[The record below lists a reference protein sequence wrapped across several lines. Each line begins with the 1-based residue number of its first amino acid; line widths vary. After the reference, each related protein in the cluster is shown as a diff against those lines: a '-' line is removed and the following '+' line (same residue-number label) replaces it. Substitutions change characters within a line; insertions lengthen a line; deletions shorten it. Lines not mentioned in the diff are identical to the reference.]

1 MPISHTAVPCIE
13 AKNVHYQYGDNVV
26 LDHVSFRI
34 ATGDYVGILGPN
46 GSGKT
51 TLLRIILGILK
62 PTSGSVRVFGEELRY
77 FKNSSWIGY
86 VPQRAASSGQGFP
99 ATVEEVVASGRTPK
113 IGMLHRMHAQDKAAI
128 EQAMKTADVA
138 RLRSRLISRLSG
150 GERQRVFIARALAA
164 EPKVLILD
172 EPTVGVDIGAQE
184 KFYSFLRAMNEN
196 GMTILLVSHD
206 IDVLAGEAKT
216 ILCLNRELVCHVA
229 AQDFITS
236 DHLTKLYGEKGK
248 FILHKH

>member
-1 MPISHTAVPCIE
+1 MSINQPTTPCIE
-13 AKNVHYQYGDNVV
+13 AKDVHFQYGENVV
-26 LDHVSFRI
+26 LDHVSFQIRS
-34 ATGDYVGILGPN
+34 GDYVGILGPN

-62 PTSGSVRVFGEELRY
+62 PTRGTLHIFGEDSRT
-77 FKNSSWIGY
+77 FKNNVWIGY
-86 VPQRAASSGQGFP
+86 VPQRAASSTNRFP
-99 ATVEEVVASGRTPK
+99 ATVEEVVTSGRTPRV
-113 IGMLHRMHAQDKAAI
+113 GLLRGLRAEDNTAI
-128 EQAMKTADVA
+128 EQAMHTTHILHLRK
-138 RLRSRLISRLSG
+138 RLMSRLSG

-184 KFYSFLRAMNEN
+184 TFYHFLRAMNES

-216 ILCLNRELVCHVA
+216 ILCLNRELICHVA